1 MRDIGDSKHVEG
13 TQRPD
18 KREIKTMFQ
27 LILALTFIGMILT
40 PAVVAAFSGK
50 KEFEAE
56 TEETPA
62 AQPVRREVKTA
73 RVAFEAA
80 TLPMR
85 GTLGMAGR

>member
-1 MRDIGDSKHVEG
+1 
-13 TQRPD
+13 
-18 KREIKTMFQ
+18 MFQ
-27 LILALTFIGMILT
+27 LILALSFIGMILT

-56 TEETPA
+56 DVNMETPDPQVA
-62 AQPVRREVKTA
+62 RMAPPAKRERKTESA
-73 RVAFEAA
+73 RVVFEAP

>member
-1 MRDIGDSKHVEG
+1 
-13 TQRPD
+13 
-18 KREIKTMFQ
+18 MFQ

-56 TEETPA
+56 TEETAEAVRA
-62 AQPVRREVKTA
+62 AQPAGREAQPA
-73 RVAFEAA
+73 RVVFEAA

>member
-1 MRDIGDSKHVEG
+1 
-13 TQRPD
+13 
-18 KREIKTMFQ
+18 MFQ

-56 TEETPA
+56 TEETAEAVRA
-62 AQPVRREVKTA
+62 AQPARRQAQPAGREAQPA
-73 RVAFEAA
+73 RVVFEAA